1 MFLLK
6 LDVVIVFFLYAF
18 LMMFLFINSDIWE
31 CDGEFEKG
39 CQRKGELLSVMES
52 LRKRAAFLLKLHV
65 LDVFFL
71 VCIFDDVV
79 LSQFKL

>member
-1 MFLLK
+1 
-6 LDVVIVFFLYAF
+6 
-18 LMMFLFINSDIWE
+18 MMFSFINSDIRE
-31 CDGEFEKG
+31 SVMESL
-39 CQRKGELLSVMES
+39 RKAARGKAGELLSVMES